1 MSRPTRW
8 AARNFT
14 LLMDVWPMDQ
24 VPRGLPTLAVCI
36 VLTMGCAGL
45 ERRGQQQT
53 PSQAA
58 VEDAVPPPKPAP
70 RGSTD
75 QHPVKPEKAEKATP
89 RATAKSAAPPP
100 LAPPPIRTLPP
111 APPVVKP
118 AAAPP
123 LDLKS
128 LETRLRETKAIGT
141 FSKLAL
147 KNQMDDL
154 LERFKAFYDG
164 RIKTSLAE
172 LRRAFDLLI
181 MKTLALLQE
190 ADPPLAG
197 ALASS
202 RESIWAVLS
211 DPAKLNTL

>member
-1 MSRPTRW
+1 
-8 AARNFT
+8 
-14 LLMDVWPMDQ
+14 MDQ

-45 ERRGQQQT
+45 ERRGPQQT

-58 VEDAVPPPKPAP
+58 VEDAVPPPNPAL

-75 QHPVKPEKAEKATP
+75 QHPVKPEKAAP
-89 RATAKSAAPPP
+89 RAMAKSAAPPP
-100 LAPPPIRTLPP
+100 LAPPPARTLPP

-128 LETRLRETKAIGT
+128 LETRLRETKAIGS
-141 FSKLAL
+141 FSKVAL
-147 KNQMDDL
+147 KNQVDDL
-154 LERFKAFYDG
+154 LERFKAFYEG
-164 RIKTSLAE
+164 RIKTSLVE